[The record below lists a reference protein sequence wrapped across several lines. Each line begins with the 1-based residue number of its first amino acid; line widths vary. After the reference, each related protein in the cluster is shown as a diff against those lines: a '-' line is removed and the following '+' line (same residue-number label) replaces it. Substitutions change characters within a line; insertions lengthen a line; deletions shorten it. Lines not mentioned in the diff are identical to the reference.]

1 MADLRDFRGKITPE
15 TACVLDAINR
25 VSGRDRSEIVREVL
39 HRWALEEID
48 KHTVL
53 AGLLANEGL
62 TVAPRGNSRES

>member
-15 TACVLDAINR
+15 TACVLDAISR

-39 HRWALEEID
+39 HRWALEEIE

-62 TVAPRGNSRES
+62 TAAPRGNSRES